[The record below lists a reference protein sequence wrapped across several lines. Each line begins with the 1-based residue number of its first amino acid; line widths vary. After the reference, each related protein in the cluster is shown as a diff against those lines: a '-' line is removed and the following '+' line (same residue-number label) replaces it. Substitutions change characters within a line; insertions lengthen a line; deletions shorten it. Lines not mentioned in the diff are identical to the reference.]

1 MTASGSAW
9 NRIMQYSFIKV
20 FATDGVIDEQELGML
35 RRLALEDG
43 QVDQQEREV
52 LSRIFARVSPDALE
66 PHVREEIQRFKVKY
80 SIP

>member
-43 QVDQQEREV
+43 QVDQQEREI
-52 LSRIFARVSPDALE
+52 LSRIFARVSPDTLE
-66 PHVREEIQRFKVKY
+66 PHVREEIQRFKVEY

>member
-20 FATDGVIDEQELGML
+20 FATDGVIDEHELGML

-43 QVDQQEREV
+43 QVDQQEREI
-52 LSRIFARVSPDALE
+52 LSRIFARVSPDTLE
-66 PHVREEIQRFKVKY
+66 PHVREEIQRFKVEY